1 MTTTL
6 RDGLKQRADYTH
18 RHNAT
23 AGRHGWLRLTPAYSL
38 KVVNEILAAVDSTN
52 PLTVLD
58 PFGGTATTALAAS
71 YRGHRTVTVEL
82 NPFLHWFGQ
91 AKTAVY
97 DRRTVEAA
105 STLGAEVVGIAQTAG
120 LSVVPAPPMHGIH
133 RWWNPGPLDSLRRIK
148 TGIELA
154 CPDPG
159 QSRDLLLI
167 AFCRLL
173 IGLSNVRF
181 NHQSLSLDAERSDQL
196 RMDLEASPEE
206 QFCAH
211 LDAVL
216 RSAEENPEGE
226 LRGIQGD
233 ARDLS
238 LLDISGVDLLI
249 TSPPYA
255 NRMSYI
261 RELRPHMYWL
271 GYLNSGREAGEL
283 DWLAI
288 GGTWGIATS
297 RLADWQPPADT
308 FQPATLCEAAE
319 RIARDRNPN
328 GALLA
333 NYVLKYF
340 ADIWVHL
347 RSARETLNAGA
358 QVHYIVGN
366 SSFYGVLVPVEQIY
380 TELLTEL
387 GFERVSCKPIR
398 KRNSNKQLFEFD
410 VSAVW
415 SAAARPMNGEA

>member
-1 MTTTL
+1 MTRTL
-6 RDGLKQRADYTH
+6 RTSLKQRADYTH

-38 KVVNEILAAVDSTN
+38 KIVNEILAATSSAKS
-52 PLTVLD
+52 LTVLD

-71 YRGHRTVTVEL
+71 YRGHRAMTVEL

-91 AKTAVY
+91 AKIAAY
-97 DRRTVEAA
+97 DRRTIETA
-105 STLGAEVVGIAQTAG
+105 SALGAEVVGIAQTSG
-120 LSVVPAPPMHGIH
+120 LSAVPAPPMHGIH
-133 RWWNPGPLDSLRRIK
+133 RWWNPESLDALRRIK
-148 TGIELA
+148 TGIEVA
-154 CPDPG
+154 CPEPG
-159 QSRDLLLI
+159 QSRDILLI

-173 IGLSNVRF
+173 IDMSNVRF

-196 RMDLEASPEE
+196 RMDLGVSPEE

-216 RSAEENPEGE
+216 HSAEDNPEGE
-226 LRGIQGD
+226 ARIVQGD

-238 LLDISGVDLLI
+238 PLDISGVDLLI

-283 DWLAI
+283 DWQAI

-297 RLADWQPPADT
+297 RLADWQPPADS
-308 FQPATLCEAAE
+308 FQSAALCEAVE
-319 RIARDRNPN
+319 RIACDHNPN

-340 ADIWVHL
+340 ADIWSHL
-347 RSARETLNAGA
+347 RSAPSTLNAGA
-358 QVHYIVGN
+358 GVHYIVGN
-366 SSFYGVLVPVEQIY
+366 SSFYGVLVSVEKIY
-380 TELLTEL
+380 AEMLAEL
-387 GFERVSCKPIR
+387 GFERVAYRPIR

-415 SAAARPMNGEA
+415 NGRRGP

>member
-1 MTTTL
+1 MTRTL
-6 RDGLKQRADYTH
+6 RTSLKQRADYAH
-18 RHNAT
+18 RHNVA

-38 KVVNEILAAVDSTN
+38 KVVNEILTATDSAK

-71 YRGHRTVTVEL
+71 YRGHRAVTIEL

-91 AKTAVY
+91 AKIAAY
-97 DRRTVEAA
+97 DRRTIGTA
-105 STLGAEVVGIAQTAG
+105 SALGAEVVGIAQTSG
-120 LSVVPAPPMHGIH
+120 LSAVPAPPMHGIH
-133 RWWNPGPLDSLRRIK
+133 RWWNPESLDALRRIK

-154 CPDPG
+154 CPEPG

-173 IGLSNVRF
+173 IDMSNVRF

-196 RMDLEASPEE
+196 RMDLGVSLEE
-206 QFCAH
+206 QFCTH

-216 RSAEENPEGE
+216 RSAEDNPEGE
-226 LRGIQGD
+226 ARITQGD

-238 LLDISGVDLLI
+238 PLDISGVDLLI

-271 GYLNSGREAGEL
+271 GYLDSGREAGDL
-283 DWLAI
+283 DWQAI

-297 RLADWQPPADT
+297 RLADWQPPADS
-308 FQPATLCEAAE
+308 FQSATLCETAE
-319 RIARDRNPN
+319 RIAQDHNSN
-328 GALLA
+328 GVLLA

-340 ADIWVHL
+340 ADIWAHL
-347 RSARETLNAGA
+347 RSVPSTLNAGA
-358 QVHYIVGN
+358 EIHYIVGN
-366 SSFYGVLVPVEQIY
+366 SSFYGVLVPVEAIY
-380 TELLTEL
+380 AEMLAEL
-387 GFERVSCKPIR
+387 GFERVSYRPIR

-415 SAAARPMNGEA
+415 SGRRCP